1 LSCSAAAAFTL
12 PYSHINDMVFH
23 MKTTLNIDDTV
34 MAELKREAARQ
45 GRTMSE
51 LVETALRLMFS
62 SRRKQKT
69 LPPLPTFDSGGEL
82 VDIADRDALYD
93 AMEGQ

>member
-1 LSCSAAAAFTL
+1 
-12 PYSHINDMVFH
+12 MK
-23 MKTTLNIDDTV
+23 KTTLNIDDTV
-34 MAELKREAARQ
+34 MADLKREAARQ

-51 LVETALRLMFS
+51 LVETALRLMLS
-62 SRRKQKT
+62 PQRKQKA

-93 AMEGQ
+93 AMDGR

>member
-1 LSCSAAAAFTL
+1 
-12 PYSHINDMVFH
+12 

-51 LVETALRLMFS
+51 TVETALRLFF
-62 SRRKQKT
+62 RAQRKRPKI
-69 LPPLPTFDSGGEL
+69 PPLPTFHGGVER
-82 VDIADRDALYD
+82 VDIADRNALYD
-93 AMEGQ
+93 LLEGDRDRRLYGSKDEE

>member
-1 LSCSAAAAFTL
+1 
-12 PYSHINDMVFH
+12 

-51 LVETALRLMFS
+51 LVENALRLFF
-62 SRRKQKT
+62 RAQRKRPKI
-69 LPPLPTFDSGGEL
+69 PPLPTFHGGVEL
-82 VDIADRDALYD
+82 VDIADRNALYD
-93 AMEGQ
+93 AMEGDRDQRLYGSKKEQE

>member
-1 LSCSAAAAFTL
+1 
-12 PYSHINDMVFH
+12 

-51 LVETALRLMFS
+51 LVETALRLLF
-62 SRRKQKT
+62 RPQKKRPKI
-69 LPPLPTFDSGGEL
+69 PPLPTFNSGGFL
-82 VDIADRDALYD
+82 VDVADRNALYD
-93 AMEGQ
+93 VLEGDRDRRLYGSRDEK

>member
-1 LSCSAAAAFTL
+1 
-12 PYSHINDMVFH
+12 

-51 LVETALRLMFS
+51 MVETALRLLLRS
-62 SRRKQKT
+62 PRKRPS
-69 LPPLPTFDSGGEL
+69 LPELPTFDGGEPFI
-82 VDIADRDALYD
+82 DIADRNALYD
-93 AMEGQ
+93 AMDGR